1 MTLDAFERLSRAEK
15 TSTLLE
21 NGNFLLQRDG
31 FRYSVGLYALND
43 FFAEVWSNKEKGIVI
58 EVKAFRESWRLD
70 AYLDDV
76 DLEELL

>member
-1 MTLDAFERLSRAEK
+1 MTLEGFEQLPRAEK
-15 TSTLLE
+15 NTLLLE
-21 NGNFLLQRDG
+21 NGSFLLQRDG
-31 FRYSVGLYALND
+31 FRYSVSLYALGD